1 MKTSKAYKSDLHNLD
16 NKLSSLMKTA
26 LFSAG
31 NATLS
36 YQIKVSVIKVLKRLL
51 S

>member
-26 LFSAG
+26 LFS
-31 NATLS
+31 
-36 YQIKVSVIKVLKRLL
+36 VLEMLL
-51 S
+51 SHIKLKFP